1 MTDLSRDI
9 RRRVSRLRA
18 ALARYA
24 DVLDVAGD
32 DATRI
37 IRNAQAWEGTLRA
50 TSTEPGRGGQTNP
63 IDGEPAPTYGD
74 PAGELAANGIP
85 AYATLTPQLL
95 TDLATVET
103 NIAALAH
110 DLLKLDLTRRRCI
123 VSLGDTDERN
133 RIEELNRTDG
143 LCPTC
148 EHVTC
153 TGHGDDR
160 LRRITVDQGHTEL
173 MCDPCRKAWDRRP
186 HDDNDQK
193 IPYSQF
199 SRGRRRLRAS

>member
-1 MTDLSRDI
+1 MKDLSRDI
-9 RRRVSRLRA
+9 RRRVSRLRDT
-18 ALARYA
+18 LARYS

-63 IDGEPAPTYGD
+63 IDGEPAPTYSD
-74 PAGELAANGIP
+74 PAGELATAGIP
-85 AYATLTPQLL
+85 AYATLAPTLL
-95 TDLATVET
+95 DNLATVET

-110 DLLKLDLTRRRCI
+110 DILRLDLTRRRCI
-123 VSLGDTDERN
+123 VSLGDIDERN
-133 RIEELNRTDG
+133 RITELNRTDG

-148 EHVTC
+148 EHTTC

-160 LRRITVDQGHTEL
+160 LRRITVDEGHTEL
-173 MCDPCRKAWDRRP
+173 MCNPCRVAWPRRP
-186 HDDNDQK
+186 HDDNDQP
-193 IPYSQF
+193 IPYTQF
-199 SRGRRRLRAS
+199 ARGRRRLRAS